1 MVPKGHALLSAGKLS
16 LKKLAEFPIVT
27 YEFSFSGRSSLPAR
41 FEAAGLSLDVAL
53 TARDADVIKTYVSIG
68 LGVGILASVAFDP
81 KTDTE
86 LVALDASH
94 IFDSH
99 TTWIGFRRGS
109 VLRAYLYDF
118 IGLLAPHLPKKTVRK
133 AEQLKNQE
141 ELGRLMQGTIVPV
154 KGI

>member
-1 MVPKGHALLSAGKLS
+1 
-16 LKKLAEFPIVT
+16 
-27 YEFSFSGRSSLPAR
+27 
-41 FEAAGLSLDVAL
+41 
-53 TARDADVIKTYVSIG
+53 
-68 LGVGILASVAFDP
+68 
-81 KTDTE
+81 
-86 LVALDASH
+86 VALDASH